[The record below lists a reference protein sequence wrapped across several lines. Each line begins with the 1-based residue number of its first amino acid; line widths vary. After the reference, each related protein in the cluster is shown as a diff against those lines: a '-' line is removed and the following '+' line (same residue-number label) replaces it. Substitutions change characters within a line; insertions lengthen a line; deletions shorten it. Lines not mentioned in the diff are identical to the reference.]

1 LNVKKILNVKNPIS
15 VVKYFEGKVGVV
27 DNINTIRIYSVEDY
41 KLIGGFKINLPENN
55 PLENTVDIS
64 PYGNYLSIAIKG
76 KNKTTI
82 WDIKQKKLLH
92 TLGWHKGEVLTVAF
106 DFDENYLLTGG
117 MDGRAYLWS
126 VELGKMITSLPPHP
140 DYIIS
145 GAFSRNSLWSATGSF
160 DKLISITNI
169 SSMNITYRKKSHR
182 GAVTKIKF
190 LKNHRM
196 ISGDKTG
203 EIIIW
208 DYTKGKILSRLNS
221 VADMV
226 IDFATDE
233 NEEYL
238 FVITKEKR
246 VYLYDL
252 HEYELITDS
261 FVKLGELPSSITFI
275 NENSTLWVGTLG
287 GSIYIFD
294 IYEDVKF
301 LQNALIKKDFATAYE
316 LVKTNP
322 FLKRTEDYKKLE
334 EIWEKTLSGAYKLM
348 EKGEYD
354 KAKQLLSPFL
364 AVPHKRSI
372 IQTILNDFAEFE
384 KFKNAV
390 IKRKYPLAYSLASK
404 YPSFRETVYY
414 KKMEED
420 FKKVFNK
427 AKELIKLKGKEDR
440 VKELLMPFRGV
451 PQKTPLIQAL
461 FNDKQ
466 LYDLFRSFLLSK
478 KFDEFFKFV
487 DRYPFLYETPE
498 YESAIKFGEKLYKTS
513 KELLKKGDYKHAMT
527 YAEMLKSFPKFKDEA
542 EEMIKKATV
551 FSSFLS
557 AVANNDFAT
566 VEKLIHEY
574 PFLEESEDYLR
585 FKRSIQDKFKKAE
598 RAVSE
603 GDIKGVIDSLKE
615 LAKVKIYSTK
625 IENLI
630 KAAYLNQLLNAL
642 SKKEKQH
649 IEKGINNYISL
660 FGYDNEIEDIVKMAN
675 KLKLNPTIK
684 SMEKTRLFDIESLPD
699 FIWEK
704 I

>member
-1 LNVKKILNVKNPIS
+1 LNVKKILNIKNPIS
-15 VVKYFEGKVGVV
+15 LVKYFEGKVGVV
-27 DNINTIRIYSVEDY
+27 DKLNTLRIYSINEY
-41 KLIGGFKINLPENN
+41 KLIGGFKINLPQNN

-64 PYGNYLSIAIKG
+64 PFGNYLSIAVKG

-82 WDIKQKKLLH
+82 WDIKEKKLLH
-92 TLGWHKGEVLTVAF
+92 TLGWHKGEVLSVAF
-106 DFDENYLLTGG
+106 DYDENYLLTGG

-126 VELGKMITSLPPHP
+126 VELGKMMTSLPPHP

-145 GAFSRNSLWSATGSF
+145 GAFSKNSLWTATGSY

-190 LKNHRM
+190 LKNHKM

-203 EIIIW
+203 ELIIW
-208 DYTKGKILSRLNS
+208 DYTKGKVVSRLQS

-226 IDFATDE
+226 IDFDTDE

-252 HEYELITDS
+252 KEYELITDT
-261 FVKLGELPSSITFI
+261 FLKIGELPSSIAYVS
-275 NENSTLWVGTLG
+275 ENSTLWIGTLG
-287 GSIYIFD
+287 GSVYIFD
-294 IYEDVKF
+294 IYEEAKV
-301 LQNALIKKDFATAYE
+301 LNEAILKKDYAKAYE
-316 LVKTNP
+316 VVKNNP
-322 FLKRTEDYKKLE
+322 FLKRTSEYKNLE
-334 EIWEKTLSGAYKLM
+334 NLWEKTINGAYKLM
-348 EKGEYD
+348 EKGEYE
-354 KAKQLLSPFL
+354 KARQLLHPFL

-390 IKRKYPLAYSLASK
+390 IKRKYPLAYSLASQ

-440 VKELLMPFRGV
+440 VRELLMPFRGV

-478 KFDEFFKFV
+478 KFDEFFSFIE
-487 DRYPFLYETPE
+487 RHPFLYETPE
-498 YESAIKFGEKLYKTS
+498 YESAMKYAKKLYETTV
-513 KELLKKGDYKHAMT
+513 EMLKKGNYKNAMLYANSLKAFPT
-527 YAEMLKSFPKFKDEA
+527 YKDKAEDILQ
-542 EEMIKKATV
+542 KAKV
-551 FSSFLS
+551 FLSFLS
-557 AVANNDFAT
+557 AIANHNYDLI
-566 VEKLIHEY
+566 EKMVYEY
-574 PFLEESEDYLR
+574 PFLEESDDYINL
-585 FKRSIQDKFKKAE
+585 KRAIQEKFKKAE
-598 RAVSE
+598 KAVSL
-603 GDIKGVIDSLKE
+603 GDVENILKSLKD
-615 LAKVKIYSTK
+615 LLNVKIYQSK
-625 IENLI
+625 IQNLI
-630 KAAYLNQLLNAL
+630 KSAYLNQLLNAL
-642 SKKEKQH
+642 SQKDKNK

-660 FGYDNEIEDIVKMAN
+660 FGYDNEIEDIIKMAN
-675 KLKLNPTIK
+675 KLKLNPVIK
-684 SMEKTRLFDIESLPD
+684 SLEQTKLFDFESLPK

>member
-1 LNVKKILNVKNPIS
+1 LNVKKILNVKNSIS
-15 VVKYFEGKVGVV
+15 LVKYFDGKVGVV
-27 DNINTIRIYSVEDY
+27 DEKNIIRIYSVEDY
-41 KLIGGFKINLPENN
+41 KLVGGFKLNFPEND

-64 PYGNYLSIAIKG
+64 PYGNYLSIAVKG
-76 KNKTTI
+76 KNKTTV

-92 TLGWHKGEVLTVAF
+92 TLGWHRGEVLTVSF

-126 VELGKMITSLPPHP
+126 VELGKMVTSLPPHP
-140 DYIIS
+140 DYILAS
-145 GAFSRNSLWSATGSF
+145 GFSRNSLWTATGSF

-169 SSMNITYRKKSHR
+169 SSMNIIYRKKSHR

-190 LKNHRM
+190 LKNHTM

-203 EIIIW
+203 EILIW
-208 DYTKGKILSRLNS
+208 NYMKGGVIARLQS
-221 VADMV
+221 VADRV
-226 IDFATDE
+226 IDFTTDE

-238 FVITKEKR
+238 FVITKEKK

-252 HEYELITDS
+252 KEYELLTDS
-261 FVKLGELPSSITFI
+261 FIKLGELPSSITFV
-275 NENSTLWVGTLG
+275 NENSTLWIGTFG
-287 GSIYIFD
+287 GSVYIFD
-294 IYEDVKF
+294 IYEDVKI
-301 LQNALIKKDFATAYE
+301 LHNSLLKKDFATAYE

-334 EIWEKTLSGAYKLM
+334 EIWEKTLSSAYNLM

-354 KAKQLLSPFL
+354 KAKQILSPFL

-390 IKRKYPLAYSLASK
+390 MKKKYPLAYSLAAK
-404 YPSFRETVYY
+404 YPSFKDTIYY
-414 KKMEED
+414 KKMEDD
-420 FKKVFNK
+420 FRKIFNK
-427 AKELIKLKGKEDR
+427 AKELIR
-440 VKELLMPFRGV
+440 VKGSENRVRELLMPFRGV
-451 PQKTPLIQAL
+451 AQKTPLIQAL

-466 LYDLFRSFLLSK
+466 LYDLIKSYLMAK
-478 KFDEFFKFV
+478 KFEEFFSLV

-498 YESAIKFGEKLYKTS
+498 YQSAIKFGEKLLNVANKAL
-513 KELLKKGDYKHAMT
+513 KEGDYKHAIL
-527 YAEMLKSFPKFKDEA
+527 YAETLKSFPKYKEIADN
-542 EEMIKKATV
+542 IINKAKIMST
-551 FSSFLS
+551 FLS
-557 AVANNDFAT
+557 AIANKNYELI
-566 VEKLIHEY
+566 EKLVHEY
-574 PFLEESEDYLR
+574 PFLGESEDYLR
-585 FKRSIQDKFKKAE
+585 FKRSIKNKFKKAE

-603 GDIKGVIDSLKE
+603 GNIKGIIDSLKD
-615 LAKVKIYSTK
+615 LAKVKLYSTK

-630 KAAYLNQLLNAL
+630 KAAYLNQLLNVL
-642 SKKEKQH
+642 KEKEKSKL
-649 IEKGINNYISL
+649 EKGINNYISL